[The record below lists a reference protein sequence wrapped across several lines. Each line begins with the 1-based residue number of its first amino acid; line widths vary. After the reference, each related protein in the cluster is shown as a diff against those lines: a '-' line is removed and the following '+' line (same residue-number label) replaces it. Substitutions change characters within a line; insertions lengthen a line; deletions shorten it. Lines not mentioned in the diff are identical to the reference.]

1 MSICVRAEELAR
13 ELEMDILEPGKGTI
27 CFHSPEISRP
37 GLQLTGFYDH
47 FDPHRVQVIGN
58 AEMYY
63 LYSLKEDS
71 LRERIGR
78 FLETEIPCVVCARGK
93 TPPDIVLAC
102 AREKKVAFF
111 RTHLNTDQAGHAL
124 NSFIAARLSRQVLT
138 HGVLMD
144 LFGVGVLLRGESG
157 VGKSETALE
166 LIRAGQRL
174 VADDVV
180 EVSRIGDK
188 LVGRAPERIRH
199 FMEVRGIG
207 IVDVRYLYG
216 VGAVLPEKEIDL
228 VIDLKNYDDKDQYF
242 RLGPEQERKVD
253 ILGIPLPNTVIPVSP
268 GRNLAIV
275 VEVAARNFRL
285 KRMGYDTAAQFDSS
299 FLRGD
304 EQRSK

>member
-1 MSICVRAEELAR
+1 MNVCVRTEELAQQ
-13 ELEMDILEPGKGTI
+13 LQMDILEPGKGTI
-27 CFHSPEISRP
+27 CFRSPEISRP

-63 LYSLKEDS
+63 LYSLSEAE
-71 LRERIGR
+71 LRERMER

-102 AREKKVAFF
+102 AREKQVAFF

-124 NSFIAARLSRQVLT
+124 NNFIAGRLSRQVLT

-144 LFGVGVLLRGESG
+144 IFGVGVLLRGESG

-166 LIRAGQRL
+166 LIRAGHRL

-199 FMEVRGIG
+199 YMEVRGIG

-216 VGAVLPEKEIDL
+216 VGAVLPEKEIDM
-228 VIDLKNYDDKDQYF
+228 VVDLKNYDEKEQYI
-242 RLGPEQERKVD
+242 RLRADQERTVD
-253 ILGIPLPNTVIPVSP
+253 ILGIPVPNTVIPVSP
-268 GRNLAIV
+268 GRNLAVV
-275 VEVAARNFRL
+275 VEVVARNFRL
-285 KRMGYDTAAQFDSS
+285 KRMGYDTAAQFESS
-299 FLRGD
+299 FLRG
-304 EQRSK
+304 E

>member
-1 MSICVRAEELAR
+1 MSVSVRVEELAQQLDM
-13 ELEMDILEPGKGTI
+13 EVLERGKGTV
-27 CFHSPEISRP
+27 CFRSAEISRP
-37 GLQLTGFYDH
+37 GLQFTGFYDH

-63 LYSLKEDS
+63 LYSLSQIE
-71 LRERIGR
+71 LRERMSR
-78 FLETEIPCVVCARGK
+78 FMGMEIPCVVCARGK
-93 TPPDIVLAC
+93 IPPDIMLEC
-102 AREKKVAFF
+102 ARKNEVAVF
-111 RTHLNTDQAGHAL
+111 RALCNTDQTGHAL
-124 NSFIAARLSRQVLT
+124 NSFIADRLSRHILT

-144 LFGVGVLLRGESG
+144 IFGVGVLLRGESG

-166 LIRAGQRL
+166 MIRAGQRL

-188 LVGRAPERIRH
+188 LIGRAPEQIRH

-216 VGAVLPEKEIDL
+216 VGAVLPEKEIDM
-228 VIDLKNYDDKDQYF
+228 VIDLKYYDSQEQYI
-242 RLGPEQERKVD
+242 RMGTEQARTVE
-253 ILGIPLPNTVIPVSP
+253 ILGVPLPNTVIPVSP

-285 KRMGYDTAAQFDSS
+285 KRMGYDTGARFSSS
-299 FLRGD
+299 FPRG
-304 EQRSK
+304 E